1 MGSIYGKPV
10 KQPVQI
16 KQSTTAF
23 DAIQK
28 LHKQVET
35 INLSIKQKSSLVNSY
50 TEKAKQCLLNGKRED
65 AKSFLEKKVLI
76 ERRITQLIKMVS
88 TLEQQ
93 ISALESASIN
103 RDIVRAIEV
112 SNEAIKNTTVS
123 TDDVSQI
130 MDSVREKIDDV
141 NEVANI
147 LSEPIGNSVDVTD
160 ELNSL
165 MPTQLPVEVT
175 PLPMPAVPTT
185 VHEISRPKT
194 IEDEIRNLEL
204 A

>member
-10 KQPVQI
+10 KQPALS
-16 KQSTTAF
+16 KPSTTAF

-28 LHKQVET
+28 LYKQVET
-35 INLSIKQKSSLVNSY
+35 INLSIKQKTSLVNSY

-65 AKSFLEKKVLI
+65 AKSFLEKKVLV

-88 TLEQQ
+88 TLEHQ

-112 SNEAIKNTTVS
+112 SNEAIKNTSVS

-130 MDSVREKIDDV
+130 MDTIREKIDDV

-147 LSEPIGNSVDVTD
+147 LSEPIGDSIDVTD

-165 MPTQLPVEVT
+165 MPTDAPPIQ
-175 PLPMPAVPTT
+175 MPAVPTVIHT
-185 VHEISRPKT
+185 VAQPQT
-194 IEDEIRNLEL
+194 IDEEIRKLEV
-204 A
+204 AC